1 MIEVSS
7 SSPFGVA
14 ATEMKENDRVIPSGP
29 FKGKKIE
36 FATTTGVDMLLDIS
50 EDFMKKIFNF
60 EPKDYL
66 ISDESSL
73 YDFTGLDEME
83 LTDIQK
89 IIEDVYDVDVSDI
102 ESGNLLEIFKRIHH
116 SKFADPP

>member
-1 MIEVSS
+1 
-7 SSPFGVA
+7 
-14 ATEMKENDRVIPSGP
+14 MKENDRVIPSGP

-36 FATTTGVDMLLDIS
+36 FAPTTGVDMFLDIS

-60 EPKDYL
+60 EPEEFL

-73 YDFTGLDEME
+73 FDFMGLDEME

-89 IIEDVYDVDVSDI
+89 KIRDVYNLDVSDI
-102 ESGNLLEIFKRIHH
+102 ASGNLLEIFMRIHH
-116 SKFADPP
+116 IKFADPS